1 MVLERASE
9 SSSDGHGVG
18 RGEGGVKES
27 EGWCSCKGREGWL
40 RWKAEQTRS
49 LNSWTEKGAGR
60 ALEGSGAIGRRAREE
75 SGRAGYMGGGGV
87 ATEGAAKVVVEERDR
102 TLPVPCAGLS
112 GRERRAARATANSSQ
127 ETRPGRA
134 TADPE

>member
-49 LNSWTEKGAGR
+49 LKYWTEKGAGR
-60 ALEGSGAIGRRAREE
+60 ALEG
-75 SGRAGYMGGGGV
+75 
-87 ATEGAAKVVVEERDR
+87 
-102 TLPVPCAGLS
+102 
-112 GRERRAARATANSSQ
+112 
-127 ETRPGRA
+127 
-134 TADPE
+134 

>member
-1 MVLERASE
+1 MLERASE

-75 SGRAGYMGGGGV
+75 SGRGGDDEDDGGGRLAWNGDL
-87 ATEGAAKVVVEERDR
+87 ASKTRRLGAH
-102 TLPVPCAGLS
+102 
-112 GRERRAARATANSSQ
+112 
-127 ETRPGRA
+127 
-134 TADPE
+134 